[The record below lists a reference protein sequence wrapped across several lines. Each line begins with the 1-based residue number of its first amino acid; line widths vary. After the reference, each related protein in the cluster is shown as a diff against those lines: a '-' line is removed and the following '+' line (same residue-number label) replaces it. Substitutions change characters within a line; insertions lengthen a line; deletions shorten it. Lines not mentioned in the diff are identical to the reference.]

1 MERLL
6 EQFTPEHYF
15 IQLNINKHTSKAF
28 GHVEITGIPHDDKIR
43 LHAKNLKITEVT
55 VDGERTAFNIK
66 NDELIIARSPE
77 STTKNAKSSSK
88 KPVKISIKYTFI
100 LSNNMNGCYLSSYEY
115 QAEGEKKPHTE
126 YLVSTQ
132 FESHYARECFPC
144 IDEPEAKA
152 TFDLKIIT
160 PDTEDTV
167 ISNMPAKEEKV
178 LEYESVNP
186 EADPSKGVNLDT
198 LVKKKIVTF
207 ETTPRMSTYLLAFC
221 IGRFHKKSKTS
232 EKGIKVT
239 TYCTLNH
246 PATCLTYANEVAA
259 KSLDFYSEKF
269 GKYPLEKLDQVAIP
283 DFEAG
288 AMENWGLVTYRE
300 SCLLVDKE
308 STHESREYV
317 STVIAHELAHQWFG
331 NLVTMKWW
339 DNLWLNESF
348 ANMMQYVCVDAIY
361 PRYKI
366 FEDFYT
372 GECFMALS
380 RDSLPGVQAVQ
391 QEVNDPEEIATL
403 FDGAIVY
410 AKGARLMLWL
420 YRLIGEKNF
429 YKGMKD
435 YFKKFAY
442 SNTSGDDL
450 WQAMQPYADFD
461 VKKFMDTWILQPGFP
476 VITDDNQQRFLITG
490 ATDDT
495 KWELPEVTD
504 DMSGHYLI
512 NLASGEFSDKLT
524 HFSKLSLEQKLR
536 LFIDRMFLAKTSL
549 VSSASLIDLP
559 PLFKKEENYRIWE
572 MVASVIGNIRIFYS
586 PDDEDY
592 ELLQKYVASVIED
605 QKNRLGLVTREEDN
619 DDEIKLRGLIVAN
632 AYFCEDKEVDK
643 ALAKMYQDDL
653 SAIDPEMRQAIMR
666 SKMRAEKEALFSD
679 FLAKYKKEQSPD
691 IKDDLLYVMAST
703 KNHAKDLIKL
713 LKKPEIVRPQDHIYL
728 LAFMLRNY
736 YTHKEAFDWLMNN
749 WDYVKQLTG
758 DKMLEDYVKV
768 LAGNIRT
775 KEEAERYYEFSA
787 PFLNDPALRRAV
799 DVSRGDIAARLRL
812 ISLDKEDVHRH
823 LAEIMSKKV

>member
-6 EQFTPEHYF
+6 EQFTPENYF
-15 IQLNINKHTSKAF
+15 IQLNVNKHTSKVF
-28 GHVEITGIPHDDKIR
+28 GHTEITGVPHTDNIR

-55 VDGERTAFNIK
+55 VDGEAADFAMK
-66 NDELIIARSPE
+66 DDELIIAEASHHDG
-77 STTKNAKSSSK
+77 TH
-88 KPVKISIKYTFI
+88 PVKITVKYTFL
-100 LSNNMNGCYLSSYEY
+100 LSNNMNGCYLSSYDY
-115 QAEGEKKPHTE
+115 QAEGEKEPHTE

-167 ISNMPAKEEKV
+167 ISNMSAKEDRV

-186 EADPSKGVNLDT
+186 DVDPSKGVNIDT
-198 LVKKKIVTF
+198 KVKKKIVTF
-207 ETTPRMSTYLLAFC
+207 ETTPKMPTYLLAFC

-246 PATCLTYANEVAA
+246 PATCLTYANDVAT

-300 SCLLVDKE
+300 SCLLTDKE
-308 STHESREYV
+308 STHENREYV

-361 PRYKI
+361 PSYKI
-366 FEDFYT
+366 YEDFFT
-372 GECFMALS
+372 GECFAALN
-380 RDSLPGVQAVQ
+380 RDCLPGVQAVQ
-391 QEVNDPEEIATL
+391 QEVNDPSEIATL

-420 YRLIGEKNF
+420 YRLLGEKNF

-450 WQAMQPYADFD
+450 WAAMQPYADFD
-461 VKKFMDTWILQPGFP
+461 VKKFMDTWILQPGYP
-476 VITDDNQQRFLITG
+476 VITDDNQQRFLLTG
-490 ATDDT
+490 ATDDS
-495 KWELPEVTD
+495 KWEIPEVTD

-512 NLASGEFSDKLT
+512 NLATDEFSDKIAQ
-524 HFSKLSLEQKLR
+524 FSHLSLEQKLR

-549 VSSASLIDLP
+549 VSSASLLDLP
-559 PLFKKEENYRIWE
+559 PLFKKEKNYRIWE
-572 MVASVIGNIRIFYS
+572 MISGVFGNIKLFYS
-586 PDDEDY
+586 PEDEDY
-592 ELLQKYVASVIED
+592 TDFQRYIANVIEV
-605 QKNRLGLVTREEDN
+605 QKNRLGLETREHDSE
-619 DDEIKLRGLIVAN
+619 DEIKLRALVIAN
-632 AYFCEDKEVDK
+632 SYFCEDKEVNK
-643 ALAKMYQDDL
+643 TLAKMYKDNL
-653 SAIDPEMRQAIMR
+653 GELDPEMRQAIMR
-666 SKMRAEKEALFSD
+666 AKMRETDEKIFPD
-679 FLAKYKKEQSPD
+679 FLKMYKKEHSPE
-691 IKDDLLYVMAST
+691 IKDDLLYVMAGT
-703 KNHAKDLIKL
+703 KNHNKDLAGL
-713 LKKPEIVRPQDHIYL
+713 LKKPEVVRPQDHIYL

-736 YTHKEAFDWLMNN
+736 YTHKVAFDWILGN

-758 DKMLEDYVKV
+758 EKMLEDYIKV
-768 LAGNIRT
+768 LASSIKT
-775 KEEAERYYEFSA
+775 QEEADRYDEFTA
-787 PFLNDPALRRAV
+787 PLLNEPALRRAI
-799 DVSRGDIAARLRL
+799 DVSKGEIAARLRL
-812 ISLDKEDVHRH
+812 IALDREDVHRH
-823 LAEIMSKKV
+823 LKELLEKS

>member
-6 EQFTPEHYF
+6 EQFTPENYF
-15 IQLNINKHTSKAF
+15 IQLNINKTTEKVF
-28 GHVEITGIPHDDKIR
+28 GHVEITGIPHQDKIR
-43 LHAKNLKITEVT
+43 LHAKNLKITEVK
-55 VDGERTAFNIK
+55 VDDLSAGFTTK
-66 NDELIIARSPE
+66 DDELVIARPGGSE
-77 STTKNAKSSSK
+77 TKKS
-88 KPVKISIKYTFI
+88 VKIAIKYTFT
-100 LSNNMNGCYLSSYEY
+100 LSKNMNGCYLSTYEC
-115 QAEGEKKPHTE
+115 QEEGEKKPHTE
-126 YLVSTQ
+126 RLVSTQ

-167 ISNMPAKEEKV
+167 ISNMPAKEDRV

-186 EADPSKGVNLDT
+186 DVDPSKGVNIDT
-198 LVKKKIVTF
+198 KVKKKIVTF

-232 EKGIKVT
+232 AKGIKVT

-246 PATCLTYANEVAA
+246 PATCLTYANDVAT

-300 SCLLVDKE
+300 SCLLIDKE
-308 STHESREYV
+308 STHENREYV

-361 PRYKI
+361 PSYKI

-372 GECFMALS
+372 GEVFAALS
-380 RDSLPGVQAVQ
+380 RDCLPGVQAVQ

-420 YRLIGEKNF
+420 YRLLGEKNF
-429 YKGMKD
+429 YQGMRD
-435 YFKKFAY
+435 YFKAHAY

-450 WQAMQPYADFD
+450 WAAMQPYADFD
-461 VKKFMDTWILQPGFP
+461 VKKFMDTWILQPGYP
-476 VITDDNQQRFLITG
+476 VITDENQQRFLITG

-495 KWELPEVTD
+495 KWEIPEVTD

-512 NLASGEFSDKLT
+512 NLASDEFADKMA

-536 LFIDRMFLAKTSL
+536 LFIDRIFLAKTSL
-549 VSSASLIDLP
+549 VSSASLLDLP
-559 PLFKKEENYRIWE
+559 PKFKKEKNYRIWE
-572 MVASVIGNIRIFYS
+572 MISGVFGNIKLFYS
-586 PDDEDY
+586 PEDEDY
-592 ELLQKYVASVIED
+592 DDLLKYVAQTIEE
-605 QKNRLGLVTREEDN
+605 QKDRLGLVTREGDS
-619 DDEIKLRGLIVAN
+619 DDEIKLRALIIAN
-632 AYFCEDKEVDK
+632 SYFCKDKEVNK
-643 ALAKMYQDDL
+643 ALAKMYKKNL
-653 SAIDPEMRQAIMR
+653 AELDPEMRQAIMR
-666 SKMRAEKEALFSD
+666 AKMRETDEKVFSNFVD
-679 FLAKYKKEQSPD
+679 MYKKEHSPE
-691 IKDDLLYVMAST
+691 IKEDLLYVLAST
-703 KNHAKDLIKL
+703 KDHGKDLAKL
-713 LKKPEIVRPQDHIYL
+713 LKKPEVVRPQDHIYL

-736 YTHKEAFDWLMNN
+736 YTHQLAFDWILNN

-758 DKMLEDYVKV
+758 DKMLEDYIKV
-768 LAGNIRT
+768 LASSIKT
-775 KEEAERYYEFSA
+775 KEESDKYNDFVA
-787 PFLNDPALRRAV
+787 PMLNDPALRRAI
-799 DVSRGDIAARLRL
+799 DVSKGEIASRLRL
-812 ISLDKEDVHRH
+812 IALDKEDVHRH
-823 LAEIMSKKV
+823 LKDLI